1 MLLGANHR
9 AEPKNRSECTILV
22 AISIALRVYCSPW
35 KKKKTRKEEAL
46 LYSGLKRKKKKE
58 NQVILE
64 RHDIPRALE
73 TPFLFSS
80 ENTETKQI

>member
-1 MLLGANHR
+1 MHNPSCYFNSIKGLLQSLK
-9 AEPKNRSECTILV
+9 KNKKRRGT
-22 AISIALRVYCSPW
+22 ALFRI
-35 KKKKTRKEEAL
+35 KKE
-46 LYSGLKRKKKKE
+46 KKKE

>member
-1 MLLGANHR
+1 MHNPSCYFNSIKGLLQ
-9 AEPKNRSECTILV
+9 SL
-22 AISIALRVYCSPW
+22 
-35 KKKKTRKEEAL
+35 KKTRKEEAL
-46 LYSGLKRKKKKE
+46 LYSGLKREKKKE